1 MLVGGVMELLEVV
14 SDDRSRTVAMTGAQ
28 ITIGRGMKNDVA
40 LPDDVGASREH
51 AVLSHHQGA
60 WVLADRQSTNG
71 TFVNGK
77 RVAGQVVVKPG
88 DKITVGA
95 STLTVT
101 TDASTTALHRF
112 GDLDAAI
119 NAGQLRVSV
128 ADRRV
133 LALVAKGAT
142 DEEVAASLRI
152 TPAKAEASVAELQTR
167 LGVDN
172 RLDLAR
178 LAVRLGV

>member
-1 MLVGGVMELLEVV
+1 MELLEVV
-14 SDDRSRTVAMTGAQ
+14 SDDRSRTVAMTGAH

-51 AVLSHHQGA
+51 AVLNHHQGA
-60 WVLADRQSTNG
+60 WLLMDRNSTNG
-71 TFVNGK
+71 TFLNGK
-77 RVAGQVVVKPG
+77 RVKGQVQVRPG

-119 NAGQLRVSV
+119 NAGQVRVSV

-142 DEEVAASLRI
+142 DEEVAAALRV
-152 TPAKAEASVAELQTR
+152 TPAKAEATITELEDR
-167 LGVDN
+167 LGATN